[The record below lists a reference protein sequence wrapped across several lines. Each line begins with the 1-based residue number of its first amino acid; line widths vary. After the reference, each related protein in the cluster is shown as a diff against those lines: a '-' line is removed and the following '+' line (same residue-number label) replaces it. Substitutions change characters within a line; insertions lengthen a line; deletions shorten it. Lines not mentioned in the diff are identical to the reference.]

1 MQGAWFR
8 VLQQSAAGVRGPFE
22 VRGPWHSAI
31 VTPTKDGP
39 EHLASLNISI
49 MDINTHITVQYT
61 ENV

>member
-8 VLQQSAAGVRGPFE
+8 VLQQSAAGAKGPFE
-22 VRGPWHSAI
+22 ACGSWHSAI
-31 VTPTKDGP
+31 VPTTKDGP
-39 EHLASLNISI
+39 EHLASINISG